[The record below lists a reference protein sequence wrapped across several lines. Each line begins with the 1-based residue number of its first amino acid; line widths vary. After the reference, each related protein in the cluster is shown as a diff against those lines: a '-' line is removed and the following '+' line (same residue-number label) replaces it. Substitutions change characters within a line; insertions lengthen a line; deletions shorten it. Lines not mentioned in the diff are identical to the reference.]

1 MTRSLRKWLRL
12 WNTATLEAVEVQ
24 RSQLNEQSQTQHFI
38 SISIVRNTGEGVGKR
53 HFVPFSSGHDI

>member
-38 SISIVRNTGEGVGKR
+38 SISIVRNTGEGVG
-53 HFVPFSSGHDI
+53 